1 MAATRQI
8 LGKVV
13 ITNKGEWNQ
22 SNVYETLDVVT
33 YQGSS
38 YMSKVYDNN
47 SLPTDDAKWQLL
59 AQKGDTY
66 EVTESDINNIAEKIT
81 SNANSNFNKNVAEK
95 IETFNS
101 NAKTKTDEFNS
112 NANTTVSAYNTN
124 AEKKLE
130 EYNDNDTIKLKK
142 YNDNATSS
150 VDNYN
155 SNAGTKLNEY
165 NTNSSDKL
173 KKYNDNATKVFNN
186 YNSNASAKL
195 NEYNTNSDTKLKE
208 YDDNASQKINEYN
221 EHSKELNEK
230 ADSTRKELDRVK
242 NEILDQGEAK
252 GDFIHLEDS
261 AMAELQDLSI
271 DGVLK
276 QKTTK
281 GKQLYDYKDVY
292 RKHDEFLIDENDW
305 ITVSGSNV
313 DGNSVKYLNYYTNKS
328 ALLKPNTTY
337 KLVLEIKNFYNKL
350 SSSTKQTL
358 IALCGTDNSSQYTSN
373 KQIIFGD
380 LQKKIYVYDI
390 STRDNFDNTALM
402 NRDFIAIAPD
412 DEISLTYRISILE
425 SNEITPSNFVYEKFT
440 GGQSSP
446 SPDYPQ
452 EAKTITD
459 NLKIINSN
467 DNLFDANNIKNS
479 NCLLENDGTILISGI
494 TSENGYCNTNVTL
507 KELCPNLKIG
517 QKIYFYCE
525 TDFYVN
531 GNLKDTMF
539 LNKSNIYLN
548 NKYNSRIIS
557 EDDLNSNVILY
568 GGYNKKSHIKINIS
582 YKDKKS
588 YIQHLHSQIT
598 ANLPEGEFI
607 GKLSDTDKDTLNVK
621 YNEKDGQYHLLLN
634 KKISKKIF
642 NGGPNEHWDSYT
654 TNGLLIFRTI
664 MGEIKSY
671 SKRKIISNYFT
682 NAESESITENG
693 KINNIYHNYFNLEF
707 SNQSCADIEAFKKW
721 LATHNTEVY
730 YILPEPYEIDL
741 GIVDMPITYN
751 EITNTFTDS
760 DLLPQ
765 INVKYYRNFTK
776 TIQNLQINNDTLKN
790 ELTSIENRLTALENA
805 NTTVVNAEPVVESEV
820 AK

>member
-1 MAATRQI
+1 MAVTRQI

-13 ITNKGEWNQ
+13 ITNKDEYNP
-22 SNVYETLDVVT
+22 STVYEILDVVT

-47 SLPTDDAKWQLL
+47 SLPTDDNKWQLL

-66 EVTESDINNIAEKIT
+66 EVSEVDIENIAKKIT
-81 SNANSNFNKNVAEK
+81 ENANSSFNSNVNEK
-95 IETFNS
+95 TETFNS

-112 NANTTVSAYNTN
+112 NANTTVNSYNTN
-124 AEKKLE
+124 AENKLK
-130 EYNDNDTIKLKK
+130 EYNENDTVKLKN
-142 YNDNATSS
+142 YNDNATNS

-155 SNAGTKLNEY
+155 SNATTKL
-165 NTNSSDKL
+165 D
-173 KKYNDNATKVFNN
+173 
-186 YNSNASAKL
+186 
-195 NEYNTNSDTKLKE
+195 EYNTNSDSKIKE
-208 YDDNASQKINEYN
+208 YDEHSEELNTKINSTKN
-221 EHSKELNEK
+221 ELE
-230 ADSTRKELDRVK
+230 RVK
-242 NEILDQGEAK
+242 NNVLETGT
-252 GDFIHLEDS
+252 GTGNFIHLEDS

-452 EAKTITD
+452 EVKTITD

-531 GNLKDTMF
+531 GGLKDTMF

-568 GGYNKKSHIKINIS
+568 GGYNKKTHIKINIS

-607 GKLSDTDKDTLNVK
+607 AKLSDTDKDTLNVK
-621 YNEKDGQYHLLLN
+621 YNEKDGQYHLILN

-642 NGGPNEHWDSYT
+642 NGGSNEHWDSYT

-671 SKRKIISNYFT
+671 NQRKIISNYFK

-707 SNQSCADIEAFKKW
+707 SNQLCADIEAFKKW

-730 YILPEPYEIDL
+730 YILTEPYEIDL
-741 GIVDMPITYN
+741 GIVEMPITYN
-751 EITNTFTDS
+751 EITNIFTDS

-776 TIQNLQINNDTLKN
+776 TIQNLQINEKELKQ
-790 ELTSIENRLTALENA
+790 ELIDINLRLSVLETANSNA
-805 NTTVVNAEPVVESEV
+805 VSNLIQSEESEV
-820 AK
+820 TK

>member
-1 MAATRQI
+1 MATTKQI

-13 ITNKGEWNQ
+13 ITNKGEWNS
-22 SNVYETLDVVT
+22 SNVYEVLDVVS

-38 YMSKVYDNN
+38 YISKVYDNN
-47 SLPTDDAKWQLL
+47 SLPTEDSKWQLL

-66 EVTESDINNIAEKIT
+66 EVSKTDIENIAKQIT
-81 SNANSNFNKNVAEK
+81 ENANSNFNKNVNEK
-95 IETFNS
+95 TEIFNS
-101 NAKTKTDEFNS
+101 NAENETTKFNE
-112 NANTTVSAYNTN
+112 NANTAVDSYNTN
-124 AEKKLE
+124 AEKKLKD
-130 EYNDNDTIKLKK
+130 YNENDTTKLKK
-142 YNDNATSS
+142 YNDNAS
-150 VDNYN
+150 
-155 SNAGTKLNEY
+155 TKLNEY

-173 KKYNDNATKVFNN
+173 KEYNDNATKVFNN
-186 YNSNASAKL
+186 YNTNATTKL
-195 NEYNTNSDTKLKE
+195 DEYNINSDTKLKE
-208 YDDNASQKINEYN
+208 YDAHSEELNTKINSTKN
-221 EHSKELNEK
+221 ELE
-230 ADSTRKELDRVK
+230 RVK
-242 NEILDQGEAK
+242 NNVLETGM
-252 GDFIHLEDS
+252 GTGNFSHLEDS
-261 AMAELQDLSI
+261 AMAELQELSI

-276 QKTTK
+276 QETTK
-281 GKQLYDYKDVY
+281 GYNLYDVNDKYLTNSK
-292 RKHDEFLIDENDW
+292 FMIDAKDW
-305 ITVSGSNV
+305 ITLTY
-313 DGNSVKYLNYYTNKS
+313 DNSDNDNAMFFNYYTKKS
-328 ALLKPNTTY
+328 ALLKPNTQY
-337 KLVLEIKNFYNKL
+337 IVVLEIKSASSKLNTTNSYINICGSEPSTQWANNNHINFLNNSGKVIIQKM
-350 SSSTKQTL
+350 STKEE
-358 IALCGTDNSSQYTSN
+358 
-373 KQIIFGD
+373 
-380 LQKKIYVYDI
+380 
-390 STRDNFDNTALM
+390 FDDSITLM
-402 NRDFIAIAPD
+402 NRDFIQAAAKD
-412 DEISLTYRISILE
+412 SISITYRVSVIEDLNVTSD
-425 SNEITPSNFVYEKFT
+425 TFVYEKFT
-440 GGQSSP
+440 GGQASP

-452 EAKTITD
+452 EIKTITD

-621 YNEKDGQYHLLLN
+621 YNENDGQYHLLLN

-642 NGGPNEHWDSYT
+642 NGGSNEHWDSYT

-682 NAESESITENG
+682 NIESESITENG

-730 YILPEPYEIDL
+730 YILPEPYEVDL
-741 GIVDMPITYN
+741 GICEMPITYN
-751 EITNTFTDS
+751 EVTNIFTDS

-790 ELTSIENRLTALENA
+790 ELVSIENRLIALENA
-805 NTTVVNAEPVVESEV
+805 NTTVVSSESTEESEV
-820 AK
+820 SK

>member
-1 MAATRQI
+1 MAVTRQI

-13 ITNKGEWNQ
+13 ITNKGEYN
-22 SNVYETLDVVT
+22 STTIYEILDVVS

-38 YMSKVYDNN
+38 YLSKVYDND
-47 SLPTDDAKWQLL
+47 SLPTDDTKWQLL

-66 EVTESDINNIAEKIT
+66 EVSESDIENIANKIT
-81 SNANSNFNKNVAEK
+81 ENANSSFNSNVAEK
-95 IETFNS
+95 TEIFNS

-112 NANTTVSAYNTN
+112 NANTTASAYNTN
-124 AEKKLE
+124 AEKKLK
-130 EYNDNDTIKLKK
+130 EYNENDTVKLKK

-155 SNAGTKLNEY
+155 SNA
-165 NTNSSDKL
+165 
-173 KKYNDNATKVFNN
+173 
-186 YNSNASAKL
+186 SAKL
-195 NEYNTNSDTKLKE
+195 NEYNINSDTKLKE
-208 YDDNASQKINEYN
+208 YDEHSEELNTKINSTKN
-221 EHSKELNEK
+221 ELE
-230 ADSTRKELDRVK
+230 RVK
-242 NEILDQGEAK
+242 NNVLETGT
-252 GDFIHLEDS
+252 GTGNFIHLEDS

-358 IALCGTDNSSQYTSN
+358 IALGGTDNSSQYTSN

-452 EAKTITD
+452 EVKTITD

-531 GNLKDTMF
+531 GGLKDTMF

-568 GGYNKKSHIKINIS
+568 GGYNKKTHIKINIS

-588 YIQHLHSQIT
+588 YIQQLHSQIT
-598 ANLPEGEFI
+598 TNLPEGEFI

-621 YNEKDGQYHLLLN
+621 YNENDGQYHLFLN

-671 SKRKIISNYFT
+671 NKRKIISNYFI
-682 NAESESITENG
+682 NAESETITENG

-707 SNQSCADIEAFKKW
+707 SNQLCADIEAFKKW

-730 YILPEPYEIDL
+730 YILAEPYEIDL
-741 GIVDMPITYN
+741 GVVDMPITYN
-751 EITNTFTDS
+751 EITNIFTDNE
-760 DLLPQ
+760 LNPV
-765 INVKYYRNFTK
+765 INAKYYRNFVK
-776 TIQNLQINNDTLKN
+776 TIQNLQINEKELKQ
-790 ELTSIENRLTALENA
+790 ELIDINTRLSALETANSNA
-805 NTTVVNAEPVVESEV
+805 VSNSMQIEEGEVSE
-820 AK
+820 

>member
-1 MAATRQI
+1 MATTKQI

-13 ITNKGEWNQ
+13 ITNRGEWNS

-47 SLPTDDAKWQLL
+47 SLPTDDNKWQLL

-66 EVTESDINNIAEKIT
+66 EVSEVDIENIAKKIT
-81 SNANSNFNKNVAEK
+81 ENANSSFNNNVNEK
-95 IETFNS
+95 TETFNS

-112 NANTTVSAYNTN
+112 NANTTVNSYNTN
-124 AEKKLE
+124 AENKLK
-130 EYNDNDTIKLKK
+130 EYNENDTVKLKN
-142 YNDNATSS
+142 YNDNATNS

-155 SNAGTKLNEY
+155 SNATTKL
-165 NTNSSDKL
+165 D
-173 KKYNDNATKVFNN
+173 
-186 YNSNASAKL
+186 
-195 NEYNTNSDTKLKE
+195 EYNTNSDSKIKE
-208 YDDNASQKINEYN
+208 YDEHSEELNTKINSTKN
-221 EHSKELNEK
+221 ELE
-230 ADSTRKELDRVK
+230 RVK
-242 NEILDQGEAK
+242 NNVLETGT
-252 GDFIHLEDS
+252 GTGNFIHLEDS

-452 EAKTITD
+452 EVKTITD

-531 GNLKDTMF
+531 GGLKDTMF

-568 GGYNKKSHIKINIS
+568 GGYNKKTHIKINIS

-621 YNEKDGQYHLLLN
+621 YNENDGQYHLFLN
-634 KKISKKIF
+634 KKISKKTF

-671 SKRKIISNYFT
+671 NKRKIISNYFI
-682 NAESESITENG
+682 NAESETITENG

-707 SNQSCADIEAFKKW
+707 SNQLCADIEAFKKW

-730 YILPEPYEIDL
+730 YILAEPYEIDL
-741 GIVDMPITYN
+741 GVVDMPITYN
-751 EITNTFTDS
+751 EITNIFTDS

-776 TIQNLQINNDTLKN
+776 TIQNLQINDDTLKN
-790 ELTSIENRLTALENA
+790 ELLSIENRLTALENA
-805 NTTVVNAEPVVESEV
+805 NTNAVNAEPVVESEV
-820 AK
+820 TK